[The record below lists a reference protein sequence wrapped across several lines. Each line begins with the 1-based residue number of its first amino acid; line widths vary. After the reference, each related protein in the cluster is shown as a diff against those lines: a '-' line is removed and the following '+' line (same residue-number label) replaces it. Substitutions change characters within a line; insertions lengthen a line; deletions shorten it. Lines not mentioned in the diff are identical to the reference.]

1 MQRHGLACGSSPRF
15 QMGQDS
21 DGDFERALENGT
33 SQWLMI
39 NAVALPIRLSL
50 KGGTGQGLKL
60 MANAAAPP
68 I

>member
-1 MQRHGLACGSSPRF
+1 MGWLA
-15 QMGQDS
+15 GQAPVFKW
-21 DGDFERALENGT
+21 GRTVTEILRGTLESGT

-39 NAVALPIRLSL
+39 NAVAVPIRLSL
-50 KGGTGQGLKL
+50 KGGIGQGLKL